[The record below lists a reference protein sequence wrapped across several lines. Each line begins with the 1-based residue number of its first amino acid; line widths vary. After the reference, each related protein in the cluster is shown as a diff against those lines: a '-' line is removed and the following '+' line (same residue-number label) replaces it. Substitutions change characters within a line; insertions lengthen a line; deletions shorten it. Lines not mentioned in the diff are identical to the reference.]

1 MSTVDVTNLQQVSD
15 YSTLL
20 LQSNLSNN
28 VYFLD
33 NTDTSGYV
41 FEINAFDTSGSLP
54 IDPTFDT
61 LIQQNLGS
69 VSYTHLRAHET

>member
-41 FEINAFDTSGSLP
+41 FEINAFDTSNKYCEFSNIVCYWCYRSNDGW
-54 IDPTFDT
+54 
-61 LIQQNLGS
+61 
-69 VSYTHLRAHET
+69 R

>member
-41 FEINAFDTSGSLP
+41 FEINNQS
-54 IDPTFDT
+54 
-61 LIQQNLGS
+61 
-69 VSYTHLRAHET
+69 